1 MALAALWNPST
12 REFKIL
18 PQSTV
23 QRPPAI
29 DYTSSDCLGLGYD
42 SETDDFKVVRFVI
55 NFFEENLDE
64 GLMADWIEQV
74 ELYSLKSDSWKE
86 ISVPGASGDY
96 KLILSF
102 DMVNEKFSTLPLPEF
117 GGTLAQCY
125 LELLD
130 FNGLLGA
137 ILYPCEGTDKSFDL
151 WVMNGSWTKQFSV
164 ESVPGVERP
173 LGFWKNGEMFLESSD
188 HELVLFDPSTR
199 EIKNLGIHADRE
211 TMRIVA
217 YVESLVPING
227 RQEHEESI
235 VRRPA
240 GGASN

>member
-1 MALAALWNPST
+1 
-12 REFKIL
+12 
-18 PQSTV
+18 
-23 QRPPAI
+23 
-29 DYTSSDCLGLGYD
+29 
-42 SETDDFKVVRFVI
+42 
-55 NFFEENLDE
+55 
-64 GLMADWIEQV
+64 MADWIEQV

-86 ISVPGASGDY
+86 ISVPGVYAFVSILFNNYINVFYYWQASGDY